1 MIAAQI
7 RGWTRTDF
15 EDAFSGIKEIGTDA
29 YNNPGIALLIAF
41 SVFSIYI
48 LVTQTRR
55 PRNRKRLRALI
66 GPNYSEDKSFIGV
79 RNSISVDDKSGR
91 FAIISGGQEF
101 LCEAN
106 EILSA
111 EFTPSTKG
119 SLATLAIEMASEAH
133 PRFEMS
139 VAFREDKLREIHR
152 LLKVLQKQD
161 PQPHLEQQAALLQ
174 KQDPQPHLEQQAALI
189 TENDRLFHAVE
200 RLNCSIVT
208 LTEVAKTISD
218 EFQQYRIDKAS
229 RQSGANTRGRNND
242 VGKE

>member
-1 MIAAQI
+1 V
-7 RGWTRTDF
+7 TETDL
-15 EDAFSGIKEIGTDA
+15 ENVRRLLDDIGPFISRH
-29 YNNPGIALLIAF
+29 YWYALLIVF

-48 LVTQTRR
+48 LMTRTLR

-79 RNSISVDDKSGR
+79 GNSISVDDKSGR
-91 FAIISGGQEF
+91 FAIISDDCEF
-101 LCEAN
+101 LCAAN

-111 EFTPSTKG
+111 EFTPSSKG
-119 SLATLAIEMASEAH
+119 NFSTLAIEMASEAH

-139 VAFREDKLREIHR
+139 GFFRGDKLREVHR
-152 LLKVLQKQD
+152 LLKV
-161 PQPHLEQQAALLQ
+161 LQ

-189 TENDRLFHAVE
+189 TENDRLVHAVE

-218 EFQQYRIDKAS
+218 ELRQYPIK
-229 RQSGANTRGRNND
+229 
-242 VGKE
+242 KE

>member
-1 MIAAQI
+1 M
-7 RGWTRTDF
+7 TRT
-15 EDAFSGIKEIGTDA
+15 
-29 YNNPGIALLIAF
+29 L
-41 SVFSIYI
+41 
-48 LVTQTRR
+48 R

-66 GPNYSEDKSFIGV
+66 GPNYSEDKSFIGGFINV
-79 RNSISVDDKSGR
+79 WNSISVDDKSGR
-91 FAIISGGQEF
+91 FAIISDDREF
-101 LCEAN
+101 LCAAN

-111 EFTPSTKG
+111 EFTPSSKG
-119 SLATLAIEMASEAH
+119 NFSTLAIEMASEAH

-139 VAFREDKLREIHR
+139 GFFRGDKLREVHR

-161 PQPHLEQQAALLQ
+161 S
-174 KQDPQPHLEQQAALI
+174 QPHLEQQAALI
-189 TENDRLFHAVE
+189 TENDRLVHAVE